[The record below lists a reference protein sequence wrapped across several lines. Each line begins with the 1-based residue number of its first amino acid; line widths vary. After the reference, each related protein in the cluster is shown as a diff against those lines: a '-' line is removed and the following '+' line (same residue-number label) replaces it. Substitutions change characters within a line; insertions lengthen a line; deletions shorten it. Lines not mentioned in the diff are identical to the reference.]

1 MTVFQSLFTFCQ
13 VNVHLHLLNV
23 FYLSNRPHYLSV
35 TSVLTYAWRCEN
47 TRKVCKAWVG
57 GKSFQKIL
65 RVCSL
70 DRNSLNNGV
79 SVSLWCISQ
88 FCFLFTLNIVYL
100 IESSN
105 EGQFAFTV
113 ESIVMVQKLRGTL
126 TYMIKVLYGNISCQ
140 GGWGDLVVEREEWA
154 SRGKTT
160 WIILHGLTGLTS
172 VGQR

>member
-1 MTVFQSLFTFCQ
+1 MS
-13 VNVHLHLLNV
+13 
-23 FYLSNRPHYLSV
+23 
-35 TSVLTYAWRCEN
+35 
-47 TRKVCKAWVG
+47 G
-57 GKSFQKIL
+57 GKSFKKIL

-70 DRNSLNNGV
+70 DRNSLNGV

-126 TYMIKVLYGNISCQ
+126 TYVIKVLYN
-140 GGWGDLVVEREEWA
+140 
-154 SRGKTT
+154 
-160 WIILHGLTGLTS
+160 IILCRGGGRLGCGKGGVGKSREDHLGHFTWTFWFNERGTKIKKSLLLTNLNFSLFSSSAYDIHFAGRRRLHKWKDGFFVVFALLFIS
-172 VGQR
+172 DFYAVV